1 MHIPE
6 IEQGKNI
13 ESGCNEQYYIYQ
25 ENLLFKSIVICPL
38 FRNKSMEDFF

>member
-13 ESGCNEQYYIYQ
+13 ESGCNEQYVLHLPGKLTFQINRYLSLVPQ
-25 ENLLFKSIVICPL
+25 
-38 FRNKSMEDFF
+38 